1 MQNKAYI
8 AQYILD
14 SIFMVASRLFFLIGV
29 LLKCFIGTRNSVK
42 ERLPIVLLTQG
53 NYPKVSNKYCL
64 YLIVNAVTISINI
77 KCSDVIYL
85 SQIMVQ

>member
-1 MQNKAYI
+1 
-8 AQYILD
+8 
-14 SIFMVASRLFFLIGV
+14 MVASRLVFLIGI
-29 LLKCFIGTRNSVK
+29 LLKCFIGTCNSVK

-77 KCSDVIYL
+77 KCSGVIYL